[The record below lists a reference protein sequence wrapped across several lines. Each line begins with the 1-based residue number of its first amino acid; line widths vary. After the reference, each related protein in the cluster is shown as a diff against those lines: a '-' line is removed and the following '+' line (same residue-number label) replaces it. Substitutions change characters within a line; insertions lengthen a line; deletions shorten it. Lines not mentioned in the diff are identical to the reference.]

1 VAAGALLHG
10 GAARLGCP
18 GVRAEL
24 ESARREWDEAYRRF
38 EQEARDPANAAELH
52 GGLRAVT
59 NELRRRLGSAYTV
72 AELAAV
78 YRGAD
83 DWARD
88 AVGENPPGPG
98 WLGTLSIVEGA
109 AFLLYSRGAVDFEP

>member
-1 VAAGALLHG
+1 M
-10 GAARLGCP
+10 
-18 GVRAEL
+18 RAEL
-24 ESARREWDEAYRRF
+24 ESARREWDEAYGRF
-38 EQEARDPANAAELH
+38 ERETRDPSRAAELH
-52 GGLRAVT
+52 GSLTTVT
-59 NELRRRLGSAYTV
+59 NELRRRLGSTYTL

-83 DWARD
+83 DWARH

-98 WLGTLSIVEGA
+98 WVRTLSIVEGA